1 MSIGLRISLGFAL
14 VLLLTVIVA
23 FVGWRS
29 LGVYA
34 DRVDVAAAAA
44 DIDARLKNARIEEA
58 RFSHSGD
65 PAAADAVKRQL
76 DDLRRGAEQVKSA
89 LRDAEGLGL
98 VDGAVRGA
106 AAYGAAFGNFV
117 AEDGEARRL
126 RRAME
131 ERAAALRA
139 VAEQIAAQQ
148 SERHHLNAV
157 SQNDAVAAARQSRIA
172 AEQCNAA
179 IETVLETRRLQA
191 ELSLSR
197 DGKTAE
203 RIASFTARLD
213 KDAQIIRDE
222 LAGGND
228 EALGAAFLTAAQ
240 TLAAAAE
247 QQLQAIKRDDNNG
260 AFRSRAAALDGQA
273 AVLQDL
279 ALQLRDNQRS
289 VVEALEQAAAFAK
302 SEVDEAVALRDLAVN
317 MTRATQAGMLAARD
331 FALKSEADA
340 SARLRVAVKH
350 VLDLAATADRLLLDA
365 DGKELLERIVVAA
378 RALDAAFSALEKAAA
393 AQAQARA
400 AMTQAAADVSREV
413 TALVNLQR
421 RDRESGRA
429 SAGWGVALGA
439 LIAVGLGAVL
449 AFFINRGIS
458 RPLHQMTDAMNAL
471 AGGDLTVVVPGGDR
485 RDELRLI
492 AGAVSVFKQ
501 NALDKRAQEQAE
513 AERLAAERAAA
524 AAQREREAAMG
535 REIARLIDGVS
546 KGDLSQRID
555 VGGKDGFY
563 LELSQGVNRLTGTM
577 KNVIDD
583 LAAVLAGLAEGDLTR
598 RIAQQYQGDF
608 GRLGG
613 DVNATSDK
621 LAGIVR
627 EISDASQVIADAAD
641 ELAAGSQDL
650 AVRTEHQASSLAQTV
665 GALEELAATVRA
677 TAENAKRADSRAR
690 GARGAAEKGGEIA
703 EGAVAAMQRIEAA
716 SRKITDIIGV
726 IDEIAFQTNLLA
738 LNAAVEAARAGDA
751 GKGFAVVA
759 QEVRGL
765 AQRSAQASKEIKALI
780 NDSGEQV
787 RDGVGLVKQAGEALQ
802 GIVVGVRDVAELIGE
817 MAAAS
822 EEQETALSG
831 INATVEEMD
840 QMTRKNA
847 ALVEETT
854 CAVDE
859 MSGKAADLKTLVGLF
874 RL

>member
-98 VDGAVRGA
+98 VDGAARGA
-106 AAYGAAFGNFV
+106 AAYGAAFQNFV

-157 SQNDAVAAARQSRIA
+157 SQNDAATAARQSRIA
-172 AEQCNAA
+172 AEQCDAA

-197 DGKTAE
+197 DGKIAE

-240 TLAAAAE
+240 TLATAAE
-247 QQLQAIKRDDNNG
+247 QQLQAIKRDENG

-365 DGKELLERIVVAA
+365 DGKELLERIVAA
-378 RALDAAFSALEKAAA
+378 AGAFDSAFTALEKAAA

-524 AAQREREAAMG
+524 AAQRDREAAMG

-555 VGGKDGFY
+555 VTGKDGFY

-641 ELAAGSQDL
+641 ELSAGSQDL

-726 IDEIAFQTNLLA
+726 MDEIAFQTNLLA

-831 INATVEEMD
+831 INATVDEMD

>member
-126 RRAME
+126 RQAME

-222 LAGGND
+222 LVGGND

-247 QQLQAIKRDDNNG
+247 QQLQAIKRDDNG
-260 AFRSRAAALDGQA
+260 AFRARAAALDGQA

-331 FALKSEADA
+331 FALKSDADA
-340 SARLRVAVKH
+340 PVRLRAAVKH
-350 VLDLAATADRLLLDA
+350 VLDSAATADRLLLDA
-365 DGKELLERIVVAA
+365 DGKELLERIVAVVGAF
-378 RALDAAFSALEKAAA
+378 DAAFSALEKAAA
-393 AQAQARA
+393 EQAQARA
-400 AMTQAAADVSREV
+400 AMTLAAADVSREV

-555 VGGKDGFY
+555 VAGKDGFY

-583 LAAVLAGLAEGDLTR
+583 LATVLAGLAEGDLTR

-641 ELAAGSQDL
+641 ELSAGSQDL

-677 TAENAKRADSRAR
+677 TAENAKRADSRVR

-726 IDEIAFQTNLLA
+726 MDEIAFQTNLLA

-822 EEQETALSG
+822 GEQETALSG
-831 INATVEEMD
+831 INATVDEMD

>member
-89 LRDAEGLGL
+89 LRDAEGLEL

-126 RRAME
+126 RQAME

-157 SQNDAVAAARQSRIA
+157 SRNDAVAAARQSRIA

-191 ELSLSR
+191 DLSLSR

-247 QQLQAIKRDDNNG
+247 QQLQAIKRDDNG

-317 MTRATQAGMLAARD
+317 MIRATQAGMLAARD
-331 FALKSEADA
+331 FALKSDADA
-340 SARLRVAVKH
+340 PARLRAAVKH
-350 VLDLAATADRLLLDA
+350 VLDSAATADRLLLDA
-365 DGKELLERIVVAA
+365 DGKELLEGIVAAA
-378 RALDAAFSALEKAAA
+378 RAFDAAFSALEKAAA
-393 AQAQARA
+393 EQAQARA
-400 AMTQAAADVSREV
+400 AMTGAAADVSREV
-413 TALVNLQR
+413 TVLVNLQR

-471 AGGDLTVVVPGGDR
+471 AGGDLTVAVPGGDR

-555 VGGKDGFY
+555 VAGKDGFY

-598 RIAQQYQGDF
+598 RIVQQYQGDF

-726 IDEIAFQTNLLA
+726 MDEIAFQTNLLA

-831 INATVEEMD
+831 INATVDEMD

-859 MSGKAADLKTLVGLF
+859 MSGKAADLKALVGLF